1 MASII
6 DKMDILAIWRRL
18 SQYPLG
24 KWLFSK
30 LVGWAAPYSGS
41 IGARIDQLEPGNS
54 VVRIRDSHR
63 LRNHLGSVHA
73 IALINLGEFSSGLA
87 LYAMMPATHRG
98 IISAI
103 SMRYVKKAHGS
114 ITARCQ
120 LEPLQWPEADQD
132 LVLHSELYDQSG
144 ELVAAA
150 EVSWRVGAKRRPA

>member
-6 DKMDILAIWRRL
+6 DKMDILATWRHL
-18 SQYPLG
+18 SQYPFG

-41 IGARIDQLEPGNS
+41 IAARIDQLEPGKC
-54 VVRIRDSHR
+54 VVRIRDRHR

-103 SMRYVKKAHGS
+103 SMNYVKKARGS

-120 LEPLQWPEADQD
+120 LAPVKWPEADQD
-132 LVLHSELYDQSG
+132 LVLRSELYDQSG
-144 ELVAAA
+144 ELVASAQ
-150 EVSWRVGAKRRPA
+150 VNWRVGAKRRPA